1 MSATSE
7 NATFLG
13 LVLDASAEVETFLG
27 LVHEL
32 PELTVLEQQLALMI
46 EGQQTVINQLAIGI
60 ATTND
65 LLHQY
70 HIKTS

>member
-13 LVLDASAEVETFLG
+13 LVLDSSAEVETFLG